1 MSELDAFRA
10 EINRSLAVG
19 DFAAV
24 ELEVVD
30 VEGRT
35 PVVVA
40 LADERLP
47 VLLRRIEA
55 VGGYANVFVKTGSGV
70 RRVAVM
76 DVDGALDVRS
86 ADDMRSAAE
95 QPSSDSTVGA
105 FVDYLAHRVGG
116 VVLPARLATASR
128 SALPARQVEIV
139 AAR

>member
-10 EINRSLAVG
+10 EVNRSLAVG
-19 DFAAV
+19 DLADV

-30 VEGRT
+30 DEGRT

-40 LADERLP
+40 LGDERLP
-47 VLLRRIEA
+47 VLLRRMES
-55 VGGYANVFVKTGSGV
+55 VGGYANVFVKTVAGI

-86 ADDMRSAAE
+86 ADDMSAASD
-95 QPSSDSTVGA
+95 QPSADSTVA
-105 FVDYLAHRVGG
+105 VFVEYLSHRRGG

-128 SALPARQVEIV
+128 NALPARQVEII
-139 AAR
+139 AAS